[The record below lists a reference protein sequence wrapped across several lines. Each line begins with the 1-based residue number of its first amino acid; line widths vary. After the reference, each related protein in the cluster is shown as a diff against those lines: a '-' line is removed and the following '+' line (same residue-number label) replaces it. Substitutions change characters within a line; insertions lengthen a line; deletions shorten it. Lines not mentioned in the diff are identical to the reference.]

1 MHDLYLSETNKMKD
15 QLEVIRSNSD
25 NLTTLAGHLN
35 TGLNESKA
43 NLTDIQSQCNNS
55 ISPTPS
61 FCNDVDASKLAADAD
76 FTNLPNVTEQL
87 QNIQN
92 VVNQDFEK
100 SAQEVDNNSLLL
112 KLV

>member
-35 TGLNESKA
+35 TGLNKTKS
-43 NLTDIQSQCNNS
+43 NLTDIQNQCNGTIPAPN
-55 ISPTPS
+55 

>member
-1 MHDLYLSETNKMKD
+1 MHDLYLSETSKMKD

-35 TGLNESKA
+35 TGLNKSKA
-43 NLTDIQSQCNNS
+43 NLTDIQNQCNG
-55 ISPTPS
+55 ISPTPA
-61 FCNDVDASKLAADAD
+61 FCNDTDTSKLAADAD

-87 QNIQN
+87 QNIQD
-92 VVNQDFEK
+92 VVSQDFEK